1 MPVFSFGPIVLPKD
15 VNTVYLHSDTL
26 AGFRDTMG
34 PVPNTRA
41 TVAKVSLGQTKPDH
55 YHSESLYRPHLFQ
68 SLPLSTLS
76 RIDFSLRD
84 SRGINLDLAGT
95 NLAFVCTFDSS
106 HLAN

>member
-1 MPVFSFGPIVLPKD
+1 MLPKD

-41 TVAKVSLGQTKPDH
+41 TVAKVSLGQTKAGH

-76 RIDFSLRD
+76 RIDFCLRD
-84 SRGINLDLAGT
+84 SRGVHLELDGT
-95 NLAFVCTFDSS
+95 NLAFVCTFDTS
-106 HLAN
+106 HFAI